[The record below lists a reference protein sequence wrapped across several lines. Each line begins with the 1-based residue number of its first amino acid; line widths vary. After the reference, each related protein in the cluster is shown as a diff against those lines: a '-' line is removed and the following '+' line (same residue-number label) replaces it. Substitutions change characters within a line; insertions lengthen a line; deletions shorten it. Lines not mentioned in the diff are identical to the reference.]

1 MEYWREWLYLI
12 GVAASAVFAGRFILQ
27 WVTSEMQ
34 GKSVVTRGFWQLS
47 LAANMLMVI
56 HSIIQSQYH
65 VGLIQGCNAVMS
77 WRNLNLMEEEHNHAT
92 LRTVIASFIGITTLV
107 TAAFVAQGLWTE
119 SGFDWFR
126 APVTPWSKE
135 HVGVST
141 LWHVLGF
148 LGLFLFSLR
157 YWVQWWAA
165 EKHRVS
171 HLGRT
176 FWVISLI
183 GNALVVVYF
192 FRIGDLVNLVGPSM
206 AIIPY
211 VRNLILATR
220 HKKLTE
226 RRV

>member
-12 GVAASAVFAGRFILQ
+12 GVAASVIFAGRFVLQ
-27 WVTSEMQ
+27 WVVSEMQ

-47 LAANMLMVI
+47 LAANVLMVI

-65 VGLIQGCNAVMS
+65 VGMIQGCNAVMS
-77 WRNLNLMEEEHNHAT
+77 WRNLNLMEDEERHVS
-92 LRTVIASFIGITTLV
+92 LRTVIASFVCVTTLV
-107 TAAFVAQGLWTE
+107 TAIFGLQGFLLD
-119 SGFDWFR
+119 SGFAWFR

-135 HVGVST
+135 GSDVST
-141 LWHVLGF
+141 LWHMLGF

-183 GNALVVVYF
+183 GNGLVVVYF
-192 FRIGDLVNLVGPSM
+192 SRIGDPVNLFGPSM

-211 VRNLILATR
+211 IRNLMLAAR
-220 HKKLTE
+220 HRNMTE